1 MYVET
6 ELLEKGIL
14 LDNIN
19 IIKNL
24 INQHFIPSDGEIK
37 NSITYL
43 KQLFEDYNI
52 TNIYFDATLA
62 RGLDYYTGIIFEINI
77 DGFSSSVGGGGRYDN
92 IITSYN
98 NKLNIPMIGISFGL
112 DRLLNTFNKYI
123 IEKLYKNSKEMNT
136 PQLIMFLNKL
146 LFQYFAAYIVHNEI
160 NAILIV
166 PKNIF
171 NHYLQIIGFH
181 LKYLFPNFHYKA
193 TLNPLKFK
201 MNIFL

>member
-52 TNIYFDATLA
+52 TNIYFDTTLA

-112 DRLLNTFNKYI
+112 DRLLNFVPLQNKI
-123 IEKLYKNSKEMNT
+123 KPTIAICNINQNTTENDIQKL
-136 PQLIMFLNKL
+136 
-146 LFQYFAAYIVHNEI
+146 H
-160 NAILIV
+160 
-166 PKNIF
+166 
-171 NHYLQIIGFH
+171 
-181 LKYLFPNFHYKA
+181 
-193 TLNPLKFK
+193 KFK
-201 MNIFL
+201 PFKI